1 MVTETK
7 KSKSTMNLVTDSV
20 LYNVVEKKNNLDKNK
35 AVKYYAQV
43 KKAGLMTEE
52 SLENQLEKMS
62 TLTIGDVKNVLS
74 NAQSV
79 ILDALRKGNVVQFG
93 SIGTFGVGVRSKG
106 TDTVKEFNAT
116 KINHVHV
123 NFRASNAMRE
133 MMAKIKFTKLGESV
147 TGGSSTGGSTSG
159 GSTTGGNGGSSTGGN
174 GGSSTGGNGGSTT
187 GGSTT
192 GGSTTGGSTGGSSDG
207 GGSLKPNK

>member
-20 LYNVVEKKNNLDKNK
+20 LYNVVAKKNNLDKNK

-62 TLTIGDVKNVLS
+62 TLTIGDVKNVLA

-79 ILDALRKGNVVQFG
+79 ILDALSKGNVVQLG
-93 SIGTFGVGVRSKG
+93 RIGTFGIGVRSKG

-133 MMAKIKFTKLGESV
+133 TMAKIKFTKLGESV
-147 TGGSSTGGSTSG
+147 TDGSST
-159 GSTTGGNGGSSTGGN
+159 
-174 GGSSTGGNGGSTT
+174 GGSTT

-192 GGSTTGGSTGGSSDG
+192 GGSTTGGSTSGGSTSGGSTSGGSTDG
-207 GGSLKPNK
+207 GGSLSPNK

>member
-20 LYNVVEKKNNLDKNK
+20 LYNVVAKKNNLDKNK

-52 SLENQLEKMS
+52 SLENQLDKMS
-62 TLTIGDVKNVLS
+62 TLTIGDVKNVLA
-74 NAQSV
+74 NAQFV
-79 ILDALRKGNVVQFG
+79 ILDALSKGHVVQLG
-93 SIGTFGVGVRSKG
+93 SIGTFGIGVRSKG

-116 KINHVHV
+116 KINHIHV

-133 MMAKIKFTKLGESV
+133 RMAKIKFTKLGENINN
-147 TGGSSTGGSTSG
+147 GSST
-159 GSTTGGNGGSSTGGN
+159 NGGTTS
-174 GGSSTGGNGGSTT
+174 GGSTT

-192 GGSTTGGSTGGSSDG
+192 GGSTTGGSTSGGSTSGGNTGGSSDG
-207 GGSLKPNK
+207 GGALKPNK

>member
-20 LYNVVEKKNNLDKNK
+20 LYNVVAKKNNLDKNK

-62 TLTIGDVKNVLS
+62 TLTIGDVKNVLA

-79 ILDALRKGNVVQFG
+79 ILDALSKGNVVQLGRIGSFG
-93 SIGTFGVGVRSKG
+93 IGVRSKG

-133 MMAKIKFTKLGESV
+133 TMSKIKFTKLGESV
-147 TGGSSTGGSTSG
+147 TD
-159 GSTTGGNGGSSTGGN
+159 
-174 GGSSTGGNGGSTT
+174 GGSTT

-192 GGSTTGGSTGGSSDG
+192 GGSTSGGSTSGGSTSGGSTDG
-207 GGSLKPNK
+207 GGSLSPNK

>member
-20 LYNVVEKKNNLDKNK
+20 LYNVVAKKNNLDKNK

-43 KKAGLMTEE
+43 KKAGLMTED
-52 SLENQLEKMS
+52 SLESQLEKMS
-62 TLTIGDVKNVLS
+62 TLTIGDVKNVLA

-79 ILDALRKGNVVQFG
+79 ILDALSKGNVVQFG
-93 SIGTFGVGVRSKG
+93 SIGSFGIGVRSKG

-133 MMAKIKFTKLGESV
+133 MMAKVKFTKLGESI
-147 TGGSSTGGSTSG
+147 TGGSSTTGGSTSG
-159 GSTTGGNGGSSTGGN
+159 GSTTGGNS
-174 GGSSTGGNGGSTT
+174 GSSTGGNGGSTT
-187 GGSTT
+187 GGN